1 MTRHILSR
9 AYMWLSLF
17 SLIACGEVK
26 GGDDFIATNVEHA
39 AAQYR
44 LQTDALEGS
53 ERMLIPR
60 TVDAEGKMVYARR
73 KWDWTIGFFPGSLWY
88 LYNLTDDPY
97 WKDKAESYTEYL
109 IKEQYNTTHHD
120 IGFVI
125 GCSFL
130 NGLRMGGKE
139 EYKPVIVQ
147 AAKSLSTR
155 FRPEAGIIQSW
166 NADKGRPLQMG
177 WKCPVIIDNMMNLE
191 LLFEATR
198 LSGDSTYYNIALSH
212 IDKTLNNH
220 FREDGSTYHV
230 VDYDPQTGKVLNR
243 CTAQGYSDES
253 AWARGQA
260 WAIYGYTMAYR
271 YTRIP
276 EYLKQA
282 DKVYEFIFTHLNLPT
297 DLVPYWDFDAL
308 NIPNEPRDASAAAV
322 IASALYE
329 LSYYSD
335 NCEYKNTADK
345 IMESLSSPAYR
356 AGIGENHYFLLKH
369 SVGSCPDHVEVDV
382 PLNYADY
389 YYLEALK
396 RKRDMEANGSLQHIL
411 ASY

>member
-1 MTRHILSR
+1 MP
-9 AYMWLSLF
+9 
-17 SLIACGEVK
+17 K
-26 GGDDFIATNVEHA
+26 GKWCT
-39 AAQYR
+39 
-44 LQTDALEGS
+44 
-53 ERMLIPR
+53 P
-60 TVDAEGKMVYARR
+60 RR

-230 VDYDPQTGKVLNR
+230 VDYDPQTGKGL
-243 CTAQGYSDES
+243 TA
-253 AWARGQA
+253 ARHK
-260 WAIYGYTMAYR
+260 AIRTSRLG
-271 YTRIP
+271 
-276 EYLKQA
+276 LA
-282 DKVYEFIFTHLNLPT
+282 DRHGPFMDTQWRT
-297 DLVPYWDFDAL
+297 DIHVCR
-308 NIPNEPRDASAAAV
+308 NI
-322 IASALYE
+322 
-329 LSYYSD
+329 
-335 NCEYKNTADK
+335 
-345 IMESLSSPAYR
+345 
-356 AGIGENHYFLLKH
+356 
-369 SVGSCPDHVEVDV
+369 
-382 PLNYADY
+382 
-389 YYLEALK
+389 
-396 RKRDMEANGSLQHIL
+396 
-411 ASY
+411 

>member
-1 MTRHILSR
+1 MP
-9 AYMWLSLF
+9 
-17 SLIACGEVK
+17 K
-26 GGDDFIATNVEHA
+26 GKWCT
-39 AAQYR
+39 
-44 LQTDALEGS
+44 
-53 ERMLIPR
+53 P
-60 TVDAEGKMVYARR
+60 RR

-212 IDKTLNNH
+212 IEK
-220 FREDGSTYHV
+220 
-230 VDYDPQTGKVLNR
+230 P
-243 CTAQGYSDES
+243 
-253 AWARGQA
+253 
-260 WAIYGYTMAYR
+260 
-271 YTRIP
+271 
-276 EYLKQA
+276 
-282 DKVYEFIFTHLNLPT
+282 
-297 DLVPYWDFDAL
+297 
-308 NIPNEPRDASAAAV
+308 
-322 IASALYE
+322 
-329 LSYYSD
+329 
-335 NCEYKNTADK
+335 
-345 IMESLSSPAYR
+345 
-356 AGIGENHYFLLKH
+356 
-369 SVGSCPDHVEVDV
+369 
-382 PLNYADY
+382 
-389 YYLEALK
+389 
-396 RKRDMEANGSLQHIL
+396 
-411 ASY
+411 